1 MTISIGCHGS
11 TWDLDYDRQ
20 SDRLDDVL
28 DVIAANGFEGL
39 DAQIALLGRYRTQPE
54 RLKESMDRRGL
65 RLAALTVPFTWP
77 ADVETP
83 EERALA
89 DEFIAFVQHFPGALL
104 NIPPRTGPDRDDLL
118 ARQKAIMNSA
128 NALARR
134 SADQGV
140 VSSFHPSSPATSYFR
155 TSDDYRVMF
164 DLIDADHLGW
174 TPDLGHIA
182 RGGMDAVDEVMAHR
196 AFVKHVHI
204 KDHSSHPEP
213 AWRKMGTGDVD
224 FVRLARELRASDYQ
238 GWIMVEEET
247 EQSAANPDEAVR
259 DIGEYVSSLLRPA
272 AEGK

>member
-1 MTISIGCHGS
+1 MHMTISIGCHGS

-134 SADQGV
+134 SADQGC
-140 VSSFHPSSPATSYFR
+140 
-155 TSDDYRVMF
+155 
-164 DLIDADHLGW
+164 
-174 TPDLGHIA
+174 
-182 RGGMDAVDEVMAHR
+182 
-196 AFVKHVHI
+196 
-204 KDHSSHPEP
+204 
-213 AWRKMGTGDVD
+213 
-224 FVRLARELRASDYQ
+224 
-238 GWIMVEEET
+238 
-247 EQSAANPDEAVR
+247 
-259 DIGEYVSSLLRPA
+259 
-272 AEGK
+272 